1 MFLHLLNGPQKRQTW
16 RNAHFG
22 KKWVIFPISKLQFSE
37 EPTLEAN
44 RKRCHNTFPVERKR
58 TPGLSTIPEDLT
70 FPPNRSLIVNSLL
83 RTCPIRTSFFSG
95 SKNPHCGKKVW
106 SEPDSDLAY
115 LGGSKNP
122 HGGKESMVRTRLHLS
137 LFGWIEKSTR
147 WKRSMVR
154 TRLRLSLFGWNEKST
169 RWKRSMVR
177 TRLRLSLFGWIKKS
191 TRWKR
196 KYGPNQTSPQPIWV
210 DRKIHTV
217 EKKKYGPNQTSTQPI
232 LVDRKIHTVER
243 DRRFKEHFG
252 LITKR
257 KFSCLPP

>member
-1 MFLHLLNGPQKRQTW
+1 M
-16 RNAHFG
+16 
-22 KKWVIFPISKLQFSE
+22 
-37 EPTLEAN
+37 
-44 RKRCHNTFPVERKR
+44 ERKR
-58 TPGLSTIPEDLT
+58 TAGLSTIPEDLT

-154 TRLRLSLFGWNEKST
+154 TRLRLSLFGGSKNPHGGKEAWSEPDFFLAYLVN
-169 RWKRSMVR
+169 
-177 TRLRLSLFGWIKKS
+177 
-191 TRWKR
+191 
-196 KYGPNQTSPQPIWV
+196 
-210 DRKIHTV
+210 RKIHTV
-217 EKKKYGPNQTSTQPI
+217 EKKHGPNQTSTSPI
-232 LVDRKIHTVER
+232 LVDRKIHTVEKK
-243 DRRFKEHFG
+243 RRMGRTRLWLSLFWWIEKSTLWKKIG
-252 LITKR
+252 GSKNT
-257 KFSCLPP
+257 SA